1 MVGSDNAAHWI
12 TEGEKWLRTRRDGV
26 AETCFRKC
34 PVDLVGK
41 LAIRYAVGLAEAIL
55 QQEPDETRAR
65 QAYNLLVRGFIP
77 PRGCPHIVRAL
88 RGRLLK
94 LAAGPVPRLPI
105 AFWNWPI

>member
-12 TEGEKWLRTRRDGV
+12 TEGEKWLRTRRDGA

-65 QAYNLLVRGFIP
+65 QAYNLLVRALFP
-77 PRGCPHIVRAL
+77 PEDVPISARVARPFAEARCS
-88 RGRLLK
+88 
-94 LAAGPVPRLPI
+94 PVPRLPI
-105 AFWNWPI
+105 WIWNWPI